1 MNIRECY
8 EAINGD
14 YEEVKRRF
22 LTDARIRRFAL
33 LFLQDSSM
41 EELRAAM
48 NGILS
53 AKMRE
58 AGAPYKL
65 VFGVELPRLQNIAN
79 EFQPSR
85 SLAQQL
91 WNENIRE
98 CKLLATMLMPPEEFL
113 PEVADIWA
121 DEIPTAEV
129 AQILCMQLLCKDP
142 WCATVA
148 FEWIASPAPM
158 RQLCGFLCIARLLQ
172 QGAQLQERSAQEL
185 QDQAQSLLPNADLPL
200 RKAIIAATSYL
211 E

>member
-1 MNIRECY
+1 MWKFVMGKPTTTKCYDMEESDIKNI
-8 EAINGD
+8 
-14 YEEVKRRF
+14 KK
-22 LTDARIRRFAL
+22 
-33 LFLQDSSM
+33 
-41 EELRAAM
+41 ELRAAM

-65 VFGVELPRLQNIAN
+65 VFGVELPRLQSIAA

-85 SLAQQL
+85 TLAQQL

-98 CKLLATMLMPPEEFL
+98 CKLLATMLMPPQEFL
-113 PEVADIWA
+113 PEMADIWA

-129 AQILCMQLLCKDP
+129 AQVFSMQLLCKES

-148 FEWIASPAPM
+148 FEWIASPTPM

-172 QGAQLQERSAQEL
+172 QGAQLQDRSIEEL
-185 QDQAQSLLPNADLPL
+185 KDQAQSLLPNADLPL
-200 RKAIIAATSYL
+200 KKAINAATSFMS
-211 E
+211 EK

>member
-1 MNIRECY
+1 MARPTTIKCYDMENSDLLNI
-8 EAINGD
+8 
-14 YEEVKRRF
+14 KK
-22 LTDARIRRFAL
+22 
-33 LFLQDSSM
+33 
-41 EELRAAM
+41 ELRAAM

-113 PEVADIWA
+113 PEVADIWT

-129 AQILCMQLLCKDP
+129 AQILCMQLLCKEP
-142 WCATVA
+142 WCASVA

>member
-1 MNIRECY
+1 MENSDLLNI
-8 EAINGD
+8 
-14 YEEVKRRF
+14 KK
-22 LTDARIRRFAL
+22 
-33 LFLQDSSM
+33 
-41 EELRAAM
+41 ELRAAM

-113 PEVADIWA
+113 PEVADICLPCSDA
-121 DEIPTAEV
+121 SVMRFPLHRPLVTTRSPVAGTFRPRASGPGTIVAPQCRPASKKSHHSCNIIFGIKINKIYFAFRSLIRNFETFVSKLLSLGNKNKQVLFCIPLTY
-129 AQILCMQLLCKDP
+129 
-142 WCATVA
+142 
-148 FEWIASPAPM
+148 S
-158 RQLCGFLCIARLLQ
+158 
-172 QGAQLQERSAQEL
+172 
-185 QDQAQSLLPNADLPL
+185 
-200 RKAIIAATSYL
+200 
-211 E
+211 